1 MKKLFLL
8 TLLILMACV
17 KHAPVHPP
25 VGGIL
30 SENDLTTS
38 KNRSKNLNI
47 IERAQIEEWI
57 KQQPELFY
65 PMAMNYW
72 VNVKNLNQQN
82 RKNNGEVVS
91 YEYDIYDF
99 DKVKLYDKP
108 KQKINA
114 VFGKF
119 EELKPVEDALR
130 FMQVK
135 QEITLLVPSSLAFGT
150 YGDNDRIS
158 NDMPL
163 IIKLRLL

>member
-8 TLLILMACV
+8 SLLILIGCV

-30 SENDLTTS
+30 SEEDFNIS
-38 KNRSKNLNI
+38 KNRSKDLNN

-57 KQQPELFY
+57 NNQSEIYY
-65 PMAMNYW
+65 PMTMNYW
-72 VNVKNLNQQN
+72 VNDKDLAQQT
-82 RKNNGEVVS
+82 RKKNGEVIS
-91 YEYDIYDF
+91 YEYDLYDF

-108 KQKINA
+108 RQNRNA
-114 VFGKF
+114 LLGKF
-119 EELKPVEDALR
+119 QELKPVEDALR
-130 FMQVK
+130 YMQIG
-135 QEITLLVPSSLAFGT
+135 QEVTLLVPSSLGFGT
-150 YGDNDRIS
+150 YGDNDKIS